1 MSATQPINKSQEFF
15 RLSREDVERLLNH
28 PTIETK
34 LDVLEKVASSYVP
47 SILSDKER
55 ELAQHIFRLLV
66 QDSAI
71 KIREAL
77 AFQLRANPH
86 APKDVILRLAHDEQP
101 VATPVLE
108 ISTVLDESDLLRII
122 QNSAEIWRYVAVAN
136 REEVSESVTSALV
149 DTDHPSVLYALVDNS
164 RANFSQE
171 AYEKMVGSAAM
182 DEKLAEKM
190 AHRPS
195 LPLAVVEKLMV
206 LVSDDLVKQLEQR
219 FSIDHEESEAHVRQA
234 REVSTLE
241 LIALR
246 SDLAETS
253 RLVRQLHREE
263 RLSASLIINALCNGN
278 IDFFELS
285 MAQLAGIPIENAQKL
300 IADRGPLGF
309 RALYNKSGLPTTMF
323 KAVRLLLDSVRLV
336 IKEGLMP
343 GGSRFANEVIEKM
356 LKASQAESVE
366 NLSYILALLRQNVK
380 SSVV

>member
-1 MSATQPINKSQEFF
+1 MQSIHKPQEFF

-28 PTIETK
+28 PTVETK
-34 LDVLEKVASSYVP
+34 LDVLEKVTSSYVP

-55 ELAQHIFRLLV
+55 ELAEHIFRLLV

-77 AFQLRANPH
+77 SLQLKSNPY
-86 APKDVILRLAHDEQP
+86 APKDVVLRLAHDEQP
-101 VATPVLE
+101 VAAPILE
-108 ISTVLDESDLLRII
+108 MSTVLDEADLLRII

-136 REEVSESVTSALV
+136 REEVSDSVATALI
-149 DTDHPSVLYALVDNS
+149 DTEHPSVIYALIDNA
-164 RANFSQE
+164 RATLSFE
-171 AYEKMVGSAAM
+171 AYEKLVESAAI
-182 DEKLAEKM
+182 DQKLAAKLVQ
-190 AHRPS
+190 RS
-195 LPLAVVEKLMV
+195 SIPLSVVEKLMAF
-206 LVSDDLVKQLEQR
+206 VSDDLVQQLEQR
-219 FSIDHEESEAHVRQA
+219 YHIDREESEAHVRQA

-241 LIALR
+241 LIAIR

-253 RLVRQLHREE
+253 RLVRQLYREE
-263 RLSASLIINALCNGN
+263 RLSASLVVNALCNGN

-285 MAQLAGIPIENAQKL
+285 MAQLANIPFENAQKL

-356 LKASQAESVE
+356 LKASESDPVE
-366 NLSYILALLRQNVK
+366 NLSYVLALLRQNVK
-380 SSVV
+380 STVA